1 MHSRIAHRIPA
12 CLLHTSCPHSG
23 SMTCHAPSESV
34 TPPAR
39 PVLKASATADMVLKG
54 IDPILSGDLLKILD
68 DMGHGDQLL

>member
-1 MHSRIAHRIPA
+1 
-12 CLLHTSCPHSG
+12 
-23 SMTCHAPSESV
+23 MTCHAPSESV

>member
-23 SMTCHAPSESV
+23 SMTCH
-34 TPPAR
+34 TTRAR
-39 PVLKASATADMVLKG
+39 PILKASATADMVLKG
-54 IDPILSGDLLKILD
+54 IDPLLSGDLLKILD